1 MLILF
6 TFRLEILGKLGQNH
20 GCWCPG
26 SCHQVI
32 SNHDTDSFAIDDCT
46 GWMSL
51 SFLSRRVSNINIFS
65 VEKWQN
71 MQIYSSFFLKINSG
85 LTRTTRMPAFWETPA
100 APWLPI
106 LVIHIRSQVKTRQ
119 SQVTNLKKIAKNS
132 NFEILQE
139 TLHATHSLK
148 LLNKMYKYKMDPTRT
163 DGQTDRRT
171 EWNQYTP
178 QQLRCVGGIIMHY

>member
-1 MLILF
+1 
-6 TFRLEILGKLGQNH
+6 
-20 GCWCPG
+20 
-26 SCHQVI
+26 
-32 SNHDTDSFAIDDCT
+32 
-46 GWMSL
+46 
-51 SFLSRRVSNINIFS
+51 
-65 VEKWQN
+65 
-71 MQIYSSFFLKINSG
+71 
-85 LTRTTRMPAFWETPA
+85 MPAFWETPA

-148 LLNKMYKYKMDPTRT
+148 LLDKMYKYKMDPTRT

-178 QQLRCVGGIIMHY
+178 QQLRCAGGIIMHY